1 MDRVVELWNG
11 RANGCAGWILCGKCG
26 VSGVGGR
33 VSSSKP
39 HGNFPRD
46 LPCINGPWRN
56 TSLRSPLTV
65 KKAFT
70 KGPNKVRYIQRE

>member
-39 HGNFPRD
+39 HGNFPLD
-46 LPCINGPWRN
+46 LEALCRRA
-56 TSLRSPLTV
+56 L
-65 KKAFT
+65 K
-70 KGPNKVRYIQRE
+70 EH